1 MLNNEDGN
9 VDSKSATA
17 KVKFVDN
24 TANNSNDE
32 NGISLLSSSNSSLKS
47 ETIEINKTA
56 QVNSKNGS
64 NYVTVPINR
73 PLVDHIDI
81 EYETKGGT
89 KVCKG
94 WDYGG
99 NATLEVKGHRMI
111 LGYGMSGIAKLTG
124 HGYYDG

>member
-73 PLVDHIDI
+73 PLVDHIDV
-81 EYETKGGT
+81 EYETKGR
-89 KVCKG
+89 
-94 WDYGG
+94 Y
-99 NATLEVKGHRMI
+99 
-111 LGYGMSGIAKLTG
+111 
-124 HGYYDG
+124 